1 MLGHLLPIAAVM
13 IAAFSATCGVVAL
26 PLSKR
31 DSSQCPG
38 YKASNVVQASNTLTA
53 DLNLAGPACN
63 VYGTDLTDLKL
74 FVQYEVCQP
83 RLQHK
88 DVDLIALKT
97 DTRLHIKIYDSA
109 EFVYQVPT
117 EVLARPEPD
126 ISTSSDASALSF
138 EWTNNPFAFKIVRNS
153 NREVLFDSSAAPLI
167 FESQYVRLRTSLPDG
182 PSLYGLGE
190 HTDPFMLNTTNYI
203 RTLWSRDAYLV
214 PSGTNLYGNHPVYF
228 DHRGELGTH
237 AVFLLNSNG
246 MDIKI
251 NNTGP
256 GTQYLEYN
264 TLGGI
269 IDLYFLAGPNPIEVA
284 QQYSETAG
292 KAVMMSYW
300 HFGFHQCKYGYEDV
314 YMVAEVVANY
324 SSAGI
329 PLETMWTDIDYMVSQ
344 ISTEGL
350 FGLCPIPL
358 TNEANTVTGSEIQD
372 DSFHLNF

>member
-1 MLGHLLPIAAVM
+1 M
-13 IAAFSATCGVVAL
+13 
-26 PLSKR
+26 
-31 DSSQCPG
+31 
-38 YKASNVVQASNTLTA
+38 
-53 DLNLAGPACN
+53 NLAGPGCN

-74 FVQYEVCQP
+74 FVQYEVFHP
-83 RLQHK
+83 RPQHD
-88 DVDLIALKT
+88 DVELTALKT
-97 DTRLHIKIYDSA
+97 DTRLHVKTYDSA
-109 EFVYQVPT
+109 EVVYQVPT

-167 FESQYVRLRTSLPDG
+167 FESQYVRLRTSLPDS

-190 HTDPFMLNTTNYI
+190 HTDPFMLNTTDYI
-203 RTLWSRDAYLV
+203 RTLWPRDAYLV

-269 IDLYFLAGPNPIEVA
+269 IDLYFLAGPTPIEVA
-284 QQYSETAG
+284 QQYSETVG
-292 KAVMMSYW
+292 KADMMSYW
-300 HFGFHQCKYGYEDV
+300 HFGFHQCKYGYGDV

-329 PLETMWTDIDYMVSQ
+329 PLETMWTDIDYMVSEV
-344 ISTEGL
+344 STEGL
-350 FGLCPIPL
+350 FELRPILL
-358 TNEANTVTGSEIQD
+358 TNEENAITGLDI
-372 DSFHLNF
+372 